1 LRGKGGVFCRKLRE
15 NATQA
20 EKEKTMAKQES
31 EVLKYD
37 EYLLRGNLLTKEE
50 KLSLPELKSRWNVC
64 P

>member
-1 LRGKGGVFCRKLRE
+1 MGEVEKKGGVFCRKLRE

-37 EYLLRGNLLTKEE
+37 QYLLRGILTKE
-50 KLSLPELKSRWNVC
+50 KS
-64 P
+64 PFPS